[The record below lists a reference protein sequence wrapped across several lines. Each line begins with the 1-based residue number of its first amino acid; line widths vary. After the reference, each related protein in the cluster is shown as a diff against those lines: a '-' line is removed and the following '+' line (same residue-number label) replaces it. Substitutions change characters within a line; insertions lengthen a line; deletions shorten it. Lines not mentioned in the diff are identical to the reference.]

1 MKLEGSRASLEDGIS
16 VLEARAINKS
26 FPGVVA
32 NADANFT
39 LRQGEIHALLG
50 ENGAGKS
57 TLASIMTGLYHP
69 DGGEIF
75 VHGKPVRF
83 RNPGDALSFGI
94 GIIHQHFRLVESFT
108 VAENVVLGDRRQ
120 SFFASRR
127 QNELVA
133 ALGAQF
139 ELKVD
144 PRARI
149 SDLAMGERQRVE
161 IVKMLYRNVDVL
173 FLDEPTAVL
182 TPQEVDSLF
191 RTLRAMAAGG
201 KSMVLTTHKL
211 EEVMAVADRAT
222 VMRHGRVVGSVR
234 IAETNVAELARM
246 MVGRDHTYTAL
257 RRSSGDAGKPVIVAD
272 KLSLVG
278 WHRVAGETIDFAVR
292 AGEILGV
299 AGVAGNGQLQLA
311 ETIAGIRKP
320 QSGAIRLND
329 ADTTGKGPRAARAAG
344 LAYVPQDRLGTG
356 LARGLSIADNLRLTQ
371 RAPFVSGRGGAERAA
386 ADAIARFG
394 IKTRGPREVTGRLSG
409 GNVQKV
415 LLARELRAEA
425 TAIVIASPTQGL
437 DVAAIEFVRGL
448 LDEHRAAGGAILLI
462 SEDLDEIRA
471 LSDRILVM
479 YAGRMVMECD
489 AADSNLTDL
498 GLAMAG
504 SAAR

>member
-1 MKLEGSRASLEDGIS
+1 
-16 VLEARAINKS
+16 
-26 FPGVVA
+26 
-32 NADANFT
+32 
-39 LRQGEIHALLG
+39 
-50 ENGAGKS
+50 
-57 TLASIMTGLYHP
+57 
-69 DGGEIF
+69 
-75 VHGKPVRF
+75 
-83 RNPGDALSFGI
+83 
-94 GIIHQHFRLVESFT
+94 
-108 VAENVVLGDRRQ
+108 
-120 SFFASRR
+120 
-127 QNELVA
+127 
-133 ALGAQF
+133 
-139 ELKVD
+139 
-144 PRARI
+144 
-149 SDLAMGERQRVE
+149 
-161 IVKMLYRNVDVL
+161 
-173 FLDEPTAVL
+173 
-182 TPQEVDSLF
+182 
-191 RTLRAMAAGG
+191 
-201 KSMVLTTHKL
+201 
-211 EEVMAVADRAT
+211 
-222 VMRHGRVVGSVR
+222 MRHGRVVGSVR